1 MVNILHTLVQWRK
14 FILVSA
20 LLTAGAMAGISF
32 VLPKWYTAVSS
43 IFPPEPKSSMTSYM
57 DVVQNLQLPILGPA
71 ASGATPSTV
80 YIDILLSRRVGSKI
94 IEEFDL
100 LEVFEIGMMTE
111 ALAELRSHT
120 DITIVDNGLLTIAYE
135 DRDPERAA
143 MITNRYVE
151 LLDEFNRELN
161 STKASRTRVFIK
173 GQMERHLADL
183 REAEEGLREFQK
195 EHQALELGEQLRSS
209 IEIIS
214 KLTADA
220 ITLEIEL
227 EILRQYSSQ
236 DSEEYIAT
244 KRKYEEINRQLAKF
258 QSRDARD
265 EENTSIHS
273 FFPAFDEAPDV
284 MLQMARHIRQIRVG
298 ETIFEMLTQEYEKA
312 RIEEARDTPTVNVLD
327 IAVVPELRSRPKRK
341 ILILLG
347 GIVGLGWSSLLAL
360 VVAAWREDREKNKVI
375 RDVVEPINHD
385 FRKLLRKKTR

>member
-1 MVNILHTLVQWRK
+1 MVYVLRTLVQWRK

-20 LLTAGAMAGISF
+20 LLTAGGMAAISF

-43 IFPPEPKSSMTSYM
+43 VFPPEPKSTMTSYM
-57 DVVQNLQLPILGPA
+57 DVVQSLQLPILGPV
-71 ASGATPSTV
+71 ASGPTPSTV

-94 IEEFDL
+94 IEEFNL
-100 LEVFEIGMMTE
+100 QEVFGIELMTE
-111 ALAELRSHT
+111 TLVELRSHT

-135 DRDPERAA
+135 DQDPERAA
-143 MITNRYVE
+143 VITNRYVA

-161 STKASRTRVFIK
+161 STKASRTRIFIE
-173 GQMERHLADL
+173 GQIERHLVDL
-183 REAEEGLREFQK
+183 REAEEDLKEFQK
-195 EHQALELGEQLRSS
+195 EHQALELDEQLKSS

-227 EILRQYSSQ
+227 EIMRDYSSQ
-236 DSEEYIAT
+236 KSEEYITT
-244 KRKYEEINRQLAKF
+244 KRKYDEISRQLVKF

-265 EENTSIHS
+265 EENTSVHA

-284 MLQMARHIRQIRVG
+284 MLEMARHIRRIRVG
-298 ETIFEMLTQEYEKA
+298 ENIFEMLTQEYEKA

-327 IAVVPELRSRPKRK
+327 IAIVPELRSRPKRK
-341 ILILLG
+341 ILVLLG
-347 GIVGLGWSSLLAL
+347 GIVGLGWSSILAL
-360 VVAAWREDREKNKVI
+360 IVAAWREDRQKNKVI